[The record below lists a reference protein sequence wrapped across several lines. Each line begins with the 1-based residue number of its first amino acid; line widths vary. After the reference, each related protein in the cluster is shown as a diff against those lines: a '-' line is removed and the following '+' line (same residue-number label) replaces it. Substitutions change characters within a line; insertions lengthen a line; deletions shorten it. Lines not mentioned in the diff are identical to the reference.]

1 MNEHGDIYL
10 KTQWCGIEEIGM
22 VSEVAPGVTFLY
34 ISHEELYEG
43 ICCNVVLK
51 NVDSV
56 KPKTLFYD
64 TAFSHFQT
72 WNNYLSQAQF
82 DLIISYKFKMC
93 GIDMQSLI
101 NIYKQ

>member
-51 NVDSV
+51 NVDS
-56 KPKTLFYD
+56 D
-64 TAFSHFQT
+64 
-72 WNNYLSQAQF
+72 W
-82 DLIISYKFKMC
+82 
-93 GIDMQSLI
+93 
-101 NIYKQ
+101 